1 MTLLSVE
8 NLRIMDVWTH
18 TTLVEEVNFKVTQ
31 GETLG
36 MIGESGSG
44 KSITCKA
51 LLGLNPERFRV
62 SGDIYFENE
71 NLMHLSQKD
80 LRSQRGKHIAM
91 VMQHGAR
98 AFDPSAKVG
107 KQMMETMRAHTT
119 LTKTEVKQTL
129 VKYMTYINLKQ
140 PEIILDAYPHMLSG
154 GMLQRLMIAL
164 ALALKPKLII
174 ADEPTTAL
182 DTITQYDV
190 LEAFQDIK
198 RHFDCAMIFI
208 SHDLTVINQLAD
220 RVIVM
225 KEGRLVES
233 GPTED
238 VLHHPRHAYTK
249 YLLST
254 KKKVSDH
261 FQRVMRGEVN
271 AQNHTC

>member
-107 KQMMETMRAHTT
+107 KQMMETMRVHTT

>member
-8 NLRIMDVWTH
+8 NLRITDGWTH
-18 TTLVEEVNFKVTQ
+18 TTLVEEVNFKVAR

-261 FQRVMRGEVN
+261 FQRVMRGEIN

>member
-261 FQRVMRGEVN
+261 FQRVMRGKVN

>member
-271 AQNHTC
+271 AQNRTC

>member
-8 NLRIMDVWTH
+8 NLRITDGWTH
-18 TTLVEEVNFKVTQ
+18 TTLVEEVNFKVAR

-51 LLGLNPERFRV
+51 LLGLNPERLRV

-71 NLMHLSQKD
+71 NLMHLSQKE

-140 PEIILDAYPHMLSG
+140 PEIILNAYPHMLSG

-190 LEAFQDIK
+190 IEAFQDIK

-233 GPTED
+233 GSTED

-271 AQNHTC
+271 A

>member
-18 TTLVEEVNFKVTQ
+18 TTLVEEVNFKVAR

>member
-164 ALALKPKLII
+164 ALALKPRLII

>member
-91 VMQHGAR
+91 VMQHGR